1 MKKFKNIFKQLIKR
15 TKKNKREIFVFTIIL
30 AVFIFLRFYQ
40 FEERNP
46 FAWDQVDNAWAAK
59 NILVEHKFPLT
70 GMQAKLNSGVFIG
83 PLYYYY
89 ISFFYF
95 LTNLDPIASGI
106 AAGATGIITLITIYF
121 VFRNL
126 FSQNTAFIAMI
137 FYTFSFAATI
147 GDRTQWPVNFVFPLS
162 LLIFYSLYKI
172 ITGSAKHILLLAI
185 LLGLSFNVHFT
196 STFYP
201 IIILGCLPFFPRTR
215 ETLKYILYS
224 IPAFLIIISPI
235 IYYLIKNIGV
245 GGRGLFYLG
254 TYYHGLHL
262 TRVLQ
267 LTSDAFIQFES
278 MFFFPQLKYLGWISL
293 PLFGFVYVKD
303 KVASPVKLSKT
314 IFNGVKERMLF
325 VYLCALWILVPWFL
339 FSLYSGEI
347 ADYYFLITRP
357 IVLIIMAY
365 LFYFVFKRSLTPLKI
380 LLILLLIFYSYA
392 NLVKFFGEDP
402 MNLKKARKEALNK
415 MQNEKIEFVEGVPES
430 YLYYIYKER
439 YEPPES
445 PWKWK

>member
-1 MKKFKNIFKQLIKR
+1 MKKIKR
-15 TKKNKREIFVFTIIL
+15 FIKQVFKKVRNNRKEILVLIIIL
-30 AVFIFLRFYQ
+30 GVFVFLRFYQ

-89 ISFFYF
+89 IAFFYF

-106 AAGATGIITLITIYF
+106 AAGVTGIITLITIYF
-121 VFRNL
+121 VFKNL
-126 FSQNTAFIAMI
+126 FFQNIAFIAMI
-137 FYTFSFAATI
+137 FYTVSFTAII
-147 GDRTQWPVNFVFPLS
+147 GDRTQWPVNFIFPIS

-172 ITGSAKHILLLAI
+172 VTSSPKHILLLAV
-185 LLGLSFNVHFT
+185 LLGLSFNIHFT

-201 IIILGCLPFFPRTR
+201 IIILLCLPFFPRTR

-224 IPAFLIIISPI
+224 IPILLIVISPI
-235 IYYLIKNIGV
+235 IYYLVKSIGASS
-245 GGRGLFYLG
+245 RGLFYLG

-278 MFFFPQLKYLGWISL
+278 MLFFPQLKYLGWIFV
-293 PLFGFVYVKD
+293 PLFGFAYVKE
-303 KVASPVKLSKT
+303 KIA
-314 IFNGVKERMLF
+314 KERMLF

-365 LFYFVFKRSLTPLKI
+365 LFYFVFKRALTPLKI
-380 LLILLLIFYSYA
+380 FLILLLVFYSYA
-392 NLVKFFGEDP
+392 NIVKFLGEDP
-402 MNLKKARKEALNK
+402 IDLKKARREALAK
-415 MQNEKIEFVEGVPES
+415 MQNEKIEFMEGVPES